1 MSWCAKLSKFLNDNH
16 NIIIHSVCIHPG
28 PCTGVTYTRWGKS
41 SCPSTDGTQLVYEGR
56 AGGSAYNS
64 SGGGGGE
71 ILCLPLN
78 PDYIDNP
85 RASNAAYFSVLHGGE
100 YDTFD
105 GPHNDLVN
113 QNVPCAVCL
122 ASTRAAMI
130 MYPAK
135 TQCPTS
141 WTREYYG
148 YLMAERENGVHFSQ
162 SSYTCVDITPDTI
175 DGEARDTGGTHFTY
189 VIAAC
194 NDGIPCTNT
203 TEYKA
208 NRALSCAVCTK

>member
-1 MSWCAKLSKFLNDNH
+1 M
-16 NIIIHSVCIHPG
+16 
-28 PCTGVTYTRWGKS
+28 TYTRWGKS
-41 SCPSTDGTQLVYEGR
+41 SCPSTGGTQQVYAGR
-56 AGGSAYNS
+56 AVGSAYNS
-64 SGGGGGE
+64 RGGGGE

-85 RASNAAYFSVLHGGE
+85 RASNGSFYSVLHGGE
-100 YDTFD
+100 YDTHN
-105 GPHNDLVN
+105 GPLTDLREHNVA
-113 QNVPCAVCL
+113 CAVCL

-130 MYPAK
+130 MVPAK

-148 YLMAERENGVHFSQ
+148 YLMAERENNVQFTQ
-162 SSYTCVDITPDTI
+162 SSYTCVDISPDTI
-175 DGEARDTGGTHFTY
+175 AGEARDTSGTHFTY

-194 NDGIPCTNT
+194 NDGIPCP
-203 TEYKA
+203 EYEA